1 MPCLFWKQERYKK
14 PTDGKNCTDLVSH
27 SVMSLRPM
35 NYSLPGSSIHGVLQ
49 ARILEWVVIPLI
61 SANILS
67 WGSISVRSC
76 GFCSVSFFFFFVWIS
91 SHLEFSFPR
100 RKPWVHSMAFNC
112 SCTLPI
118 SKFQLKISTLLWVSK
133 WNTLIK
139 LECLALFQMW
149 ELDHAGCHGG
159 FDFLFS
165 VKENYP
171 TQLLSPQGCP

>member
-1 MPCLFWKQERYKK
+1 MVKIVQILLVTQSCLC
-14 PTDGKNCTDLVSH
+14 D
-27 SVMSLRPM
+27 PM
-35 NYSLPGSSIHGVLQ
+35 DCSLPGPSVHGVLQ
-49 ARILEWVVIPLI
+49 ARILEWVAIPLI
-61 SANILS
+61 SANTL
-67 WGSISVRSC
+67 SC
-76 GFCSVSFFFFFVWIS
+76 GQHLCEKVCVLFFGFFFFFSWIS
-91 SHLEFSFPR
+91 SHLEFSFLR

-139 LECLALFQMW
+139 LECLALFQTW
-149 ELDHAGCHGG
+149 ELDHAGCNGS

-171 TQLLSPQGCP
+171 TQLLTPQGYP